1 MGWMLH
7 RKKRSRG
14 EEHGSNKNTTVRN
27 SFMSDYGLKYKPEP
41 EEKEEKA
48 SWLKRA
54 WRKVVKPV
62 ATLALGFAI
71 SVSFAQTANADEYL
85 WKMRAEA
92 WVPED
97 TAWTF
102 RRIIYF
108 QVIDGDTLPCTEE
121 PASGTMESDSVDT
134 NWVFQTITDT
144 AGNVYYINRRDS
156 IDSEGA
162 VWDWAIVR
170 FVGEKGT
177 KSELRERYIDIA
189 NRLEF
194 HGDTTSTLWIHV
206 DEMYYWLHPPPVER
220 NIYFY
225 AFNDTDYYEAV
236 RVEYRGNSE
245 EYWTAY
251 IGGPVYSLPF
261 EAVEL
266 SVEERSR
273 LPEGSKLY
281 VYPSPANSVVNM
293 ILGKES
299 AYGNV
304 RIYDETGRLVGDIH
318 VSGGYGRGV
327 RIDVSGLNSG
337 VYNVVF
343 DGVDVHGNKITAT
356 GRFTVVK

>member
-1 MGWMLH
+1 LAYFCKWE
-7 RKKRSRG
+7 KDRG
-14 EEHGSNKNTTVRN
+14 NRLRQV
-27 SFMSDYGLKYKPEP
+27 
-41 EEKEEKA
+41 
-48 SWLKRA
+48 

-71 SVSFAQTANADEYL
+71 SVSFAQTAKADEYL
-85 WKMRAEA
+85 WKKRYEA
-92 WVPED
+92 D
-97 TAWTF
+97 TGYGTF
-102 RRIIYF
+102 DSTRVIYF
-108 QVIDGDTLPCTEE
+108 QVIDGNTLPCTEGS
-121 PASGTMESDSVDT
+121 ASGTMESDSVDT

-170 FVGEKGT
+170 FVGERGT
-177 KSELRERYIDIA
+177 KSELEGRYDGVDTSP
-189 NRLEF
+189 NGPDF
-194 HGDTTSTLWIHV
+194 YGDTTSTLWIHV
-206 DEMYYWLHPPPVER
+206 DEMYFWRSYPTSPVER

-225 AFNDTDYYEAV
+225 AFNDTSYHEI
-236 RVEYRGNSE
+236 RVFYRGNPD
-245 EYWTAY
+245 EYWSAIT
-251 IGGPVYSLPF
+251 GGPVYSLPF

-337 VYNVVF
+337 VYRVVF
-343 DGVDVHGNKITAT
+343 EGTDTHGDRITTEAK
-356 GRFTVVK
+356 FVVIK